1 MNYKREEIQEH
12 FNDYLTEN
20 EERLAVRNLDP
31 YDVHHEAFNQDYYII
46 GTWKAEQWLGDQVF
60 NIIGYI
66 KEYEQDNFGEVYT
79 DLTSPEAVVNMYT
92 YIIGEQIVSD
102 WYNTREA

>member
-12 FNDYLTEN
+12 FNDYLSEN
-20 EERLAVRNLDP
+20 KDRLSVFDLDP
-31 YDVHHEAFNQDYYII
+31 SDVHHEAFNQDYYII
-46 GTWKAEQWLGDQVF
+46 GTWRAEQFLGDQVF

-66 KEYEQDNFGEVYT
+66 KDYEQDNFGEVYT
-79 DLTSPEAVVNMYT
+79 DLTSPESVVNMYA
-92 YIIGEQIVSD
+92 YIIGEQIVNE

>member
-1 MNYKREEIQEH
+1 M
-12 FNDYLTEN
+12 
-20 EERLAVRNLDP
+20 
-31 YDVHHEAFNQDYYII
+31 
-46 GTWKAEQWLGDQVF
+46 F

-66 KEYEQDNFGEVYT
+66 KDYEQDNFGEVYT
-79 DLTSPEAVVNMYT
+79 DFTSPEAVVNMYT